1 MFHRAKKGAS
11 LFKSKNLEKGSDNE
25 VSDDLNA
32 GKENNDYQRRP
43 LTGSQP
49 IAKKSNSNPVM
60 KESAIKEQ
68 QAKLKSKLDNS
79 AQNKFFDPN
88 NAANKNSTNSYAMP
102 QKTAENTQGKVLGTD
117 TLNQKRE
124 INTSQPIK
132 ENRTMN
138 KPQENAQTQGDA
150 QDNQNRVAIPG
161 NNFSRPG
168 QAPTQPMGQPA
179 APANRPAYPGNYPG
193 ATQPTAPAQ
202 QTSAYSAQTSSADDA
217 RKLIIG
223 RGITM
228 SGEIE
233 SCDHLIVEGT
243 IEASLKGANVLDVT
257 ETGSYFGTVEI
268 EEANIAGRF
277 EGDITVRGRLTIQ
290 STGVIVGSVSY
301 KELAIEAGATLDG
314 SVSPIGSQNAAQS
327 TSAKRA
333 PSKAKKAQNNDAE
346 LPFSQKAG

>member
-1 MFHRAKKGAS
+1 MFHRAKKGTG
-11 LFKSKNLEKGSDNE
+11 LFKGKNPIKDLTNNSTEDSAGGVKGAPASKDNL
-25 VSDDLNA
+25 
-32 GKENNDYQRRP
+32 DYQRRP
-43 LTGSQP
+43 LTGAHP
-49 IAKKSNSNPVM
+49 SNNTPSKAVPTP
-60 KESAIKEQ
+60 KRAAIKDQ
-68 QAKLKSKLDNS
+68 QEKLKNKLDNQS
-79 AQNKFFDPN
+79 QKMFFDPN
-88 NAANKNSTNSYAMP
+88 NAANKNSNNSYAAP
-102 QKTAENTQGKVLGTD
+102 QNTPNNFGGTD
-117 TLNQKRE
+117 AMNQKRE

-138 KPQENAQTQGDA
+138 KVQPQENAQPQGDA
-150 QDNQNRVAIPG
+150 QDSQNRVAIPG

-168 QAPTQPMGQPA
+168 QPA
-179 APANRPAYPGNYPG
+179 APANRPAYTGNYPG
-193 ATQPTAPAQ
+193 ATAPNAPVSQ
-202 QTSAYSAQTSSADDA
+202 QSSAFSAQSSAADDA

-223 RGITM
+223 EGITM

-243 IEASLKGANVLDVT
+243 IEASLKGANLLDVT

-290 STGVIVGSVSY
+290 STGVIIGSVSY

-327 TSAKRA
+327 NTSKRA